1 MKIKELHLRNIASIE
16 RADIDFEHDL
26 YDGVSD
32 QQAPV
37 FLISGDTGVGKSVLL
52 DGISLALY
60 KTTPRIE
67 GVTDSKQNYFK
78 VYKDAGESLGIGS
91 ISQYTRLGISYK
103 DDCYSEVVFEGNDG
117 MEYRARLE
125 LGLKRT
131 GGHSD
136 PKWTV
141 KTGSADW
148 VRVDTRNSQI
158 EQAVGL
164 SFKQF
169 NRMAM
174 LAQGQFASF
183 LCGEKKEREEI
194 LEQLTNTEIFS
205 AYGNAVKSLFDR
217 AKKEREMVEATL
229 QTEQGHLL
237 TDEQRETLQQQQ
249 AEGRQMQ
256 DDLGKRKS
264 ELDNLIAKVSRIGEN
279 RQKAE
284 EAQRRMED
292 AKAIMDGEEY
302 RAMQRFVALWDATE
316 KERRSLELKQQ
327 TESDLSKAGE
337 KVERCRQRFFQLLAD
352 LRWQERQN
360 AQEEAA
366 MQQEKEWIE
375 HQSDRVE
382 MYGHAAEIGVRLDHY
397 AKCVDD
403 MTQLQST
410 KLQEEAK
417 TSGLKEECRKAE
429 EQHDIA
435 VKAVEQK
442 QKEIDTLVERRTR
455 LNPAETNQALD
466 DLSKRMKRFEKW
478 DDRHR
483 QIGLMREDAAKAAQA
498 AKQLLGELE
507 ADGKELDAKQLL
519 FDQMKAQY
527 DAQAMQYN
535 TMKLSLDEDLK
546 ALRRRLAKE
555 HAETCPLCGQ
565 HIVEMHLDE
574 DFGNLLTPLE
584 QALQEAKARLD
595 SAIAARDDTKSRYD
609 TKSGQYKVQ
618 DQSAK
623 GKLEEIG
630 KAEEA
635 MMKELAAEGI
645 KYDDSFA
652 DKVKIVMTELQQQ
665 EEALKSKQKDAEKL
679 QEEINR
685 LQREKNKLDTELAAA
700 VKALNAARTGVDK
713 NRQAIL
719 DSQTQS
725 ERMSKDKDETGQ
737 IISELVGGFYPEW
750 QNNVQGTKEEIVSKA
765 EEYRQRRNRYDT
777 AAAQQER
784 KKAQWTEMES
794 VVQQVTGYYPTWEME
809 CEPKGLDHPS
819 AMKEWNELLSYVGML
834 HGQIQGIETILE
846 GCRSVLN
853 GWYAQEGH
861 TEQSLME
868 IIAGKE
874 RLDESR
880 KRMSDVSAALKSAT
894 DAYHEAVGTVAQ
906 VREELHLLPED
917 KEPDMEELR
926 IAKSHVEE
934 QLNEATM
941 RYASAKSTL
950 DSDEK
955 NRERAAEAQKRLD
968 AALTKYNKWYAINQR
983 FGGTRFR
990 TLVQTHIL
998 RPLLHNANIYLEQI
1012 TDRYKLTCSEE
1023 NEKLSILVM
1032 DRYNKDAVRSATV
1045 LSGGERF
1052 MVSLALSLA
1061 LSSLNRPDLNV
1072 NILFIDEGFGT
1083 LDEKSLDSVM
1093 STLEKLRSIAG
1104 QGNRRVGIIS
1114 HREELN
1120 ERISTQIRITR
1131 HGEGRSRV
1139 EIVNG

>member
-1 MKIKELHLRNIASIE
+1 MRNIASIE

-302 RAMQRFVALWDATE
+302 RAMQ
-316 KERRSLELKQQ
+316 
-327 TESDLSKAGE
+327 
-337 KVERCRQRFFQLLAD
+337 
-352 LRWQERQN
+352 
-360 AQEEAA
+360 
-366 MQQEKEWIE
+366 QEKEWIE

-429 EQHDIA
+429 EQHDTA

-483 QIGLMREDAAKAAQA
+483 QIGLMREDASKAAQA

-507 ADGKELDAKQLL
+507 ADGKELDAEQLL
-519 FDQMKAQY
+519 FDQTKAQY

-652 DKVKIVMTELQQQ
+652 DKVKIVIV
-665 EEALKSKQKDAEKL
+665 A
-679 QEEINR
+679 
-685 LQREKNKLDTELAAA
+685 
-700 VKALNAARTGVDK
+700 
-713 NRQAIL
+713 
-719 DSQTQS
+719 
-725 ERMSKDKDETGQ
+725 
-737 IISELVGGFYPEW
+737 GG
-750 QNNVQGTKEEIVSKA
+750 
-765 EEYRQRRNRYDT
+765 D
-777 AAAQQER
+777 
-784 KKAQWTEMES
+784 
-794 VVQQVTGYYPTWEME
+794 
-809 CEPKGLDHPS
+809 
-819 AMKEWNELLSYVGML
+819 
-834 HGQIQGIETILE
+834 
-846 GCRSVLN
+846 
-853 GWYAQEGH
+853 
-861 TEQSLME
+861 
-868 IIAGKE
+868 
-874 RLDESR
+874 
-880 KRMSDVSAALKSAT
+880 
-894 DAYHEAVGTVAQ
+894 
-906 VREELHLLPED
+906 
-917 KEPDMEELR
+917 
-926 IAKSHVEE
+926 
-934 QLNEATM
+934 
-941 RYASAKSTL
+941 
-950 DSDEK
+950 
-955 NRERAAEAQKRLD
+955 
-968 AALTKYNKWYAINQR
+968 
-983 FGGTRFR
+983 
-990 TLVQTHIL
+990 
-998 RPLLHNANIYLEQI
+998 
-1012 TDRYKLTCSEE
+1012 
-1023 NEKLSILVM
+1023 
-1032 DRYNKDAVRSATV
+1032 
-1045 LSGGERF
+1045 
-1052 MVSLALSLA
+1052 
-1061 LSSLNRPDLNV
+1061 
-1072 NILFIDEGFGT
+1072 
-1083 LDEKSLDSVM
+1083 
-1093 STLEKLRSIAG
+1093 
-1104 QGNRRVGIIS
+1104 
-1114 HREELN
+1114 
-1120 ERISTQIRITR
+1120 
-1131 HGEGRSRV
+1131 
-1139 EIVNG
+1139 